1 MFWLQFCLTIET
13 FYSIWQPLKLW
24 YDFALC
30 FVYLIAS
37 CQDMIV
43 KSAELH
49 IPPTSLD
56 FSGIGNLYYYFKAK
70 NVKDQFLKLKLLST
84 RYKTN
89 LIEPEKICLY
99 IFNTSLIFLFFRF
112 YFHEATFKCFAKKLV
127 SGPHLYLIKLIRLMS
142 VLHSFNVIWI
152 LFALSCDKLIR

>member
-13 FYSIWQPLKLW
+13 FYLIWQPLKLW

-37 CQDMIV
+37 SQDMIV

-84 RYKTN
+84 RYKTD
-89 LIEPEKICLY
+89 LIEPAQWWGTRGSWTRKWRI
-99 IFNTSLIFLFFRF
+99 
-112 YFHEATFKCFAKKLV
+112 
-127 SGPHLYLIKLIRLMS
+127 GPNLNLDETVHRL
-142 VLHSFNVIWI
+142 
-152 LFALSCDKLIR
+152 